1 MKIDTHAHYM
11 SREYHE
17 RMAAVPGM
25 VLKPDHFGT
34 AYERGGVRVVS
45 CNEAWLDPDHCIRD
59 MDKRGID
66 MRLLSLSTPNLYIFP
81 ASQQAEIAKRV
92 NDETVA
98 AVRRRP
104 DRLRALPSL
113 PLGDIH
119 ASLAELDRVANV
131 KEVSGLAIGSNV
143 DGVPLSDPR
152 FEPVWK
158 RINELRLPVVE
169 HPMHPPFGS
178 QMNDHDLSLIL
189 GFWFDTQLMVTRLI
203 QNGIFE
209 RYPDFPFLVAHTGSG
224 LFTALNR
231 LDRSS
236 ARSPDITPQN
246 ITKPFST
253 YAKNLYYDTCSFFA
267 PALMEAH
274 SIVGADHLM
283 FGTDYPFVDAGP
295 GHVEALEIGAGEK
308 AKIAGDNA
316 ARVFKLN

>member
-11 SREYHE
+11 SRAYHE

-25 VLKPDHFGT
+25 TLKPDVFGM
-34 AYERGGVRVVS
+34 AYERGGIRVVS
-45 CNEAWLDPDHCIRD
+45 CNKSWLDPDHCIRD

-81 ASQQAEIAKRV
+81 AAEQAEIARQV
-92 NDETVA
+92 NDETLA
-98 AVRRRP
+98 AVKKHP
-104 DRLRALPSL
+104 DRMRALPSL
-113 PLGDIH
+113 PLGDVG
-119 ASLAELDRVANV
+119 AALKELDRVSNAA
-131 KEVSGLAIGSNV
+131 EVTGLAIGSNV

-158 RINELRLPVVE
+158 RINELKLPVVE

-178 QMNDHDLSLIL
+178 QMNDNDLSLIL

-224 LFTALNR
+224 LFTALSR

-236 ARSPDITPQN
+236 ARTPEITPAK

-295 GHVEALEIGAGEK
+295 GHVEALDLAAAEK

>member
-1 MKIDTHAHYM
+1 M
-11 SREYHE
+11 SRAYHE
-17 RMAAVPGM
+17 RLAALPGM
-25 VLKPDHFGT
+25 VLKPDFFGM
-34 AYERGGVRVVS
+34 AYEQGGVRVVS
-45 CNEAWLDPDHCIRD
+45 CNEAWLDPDHCVRD
-59 MDKRGID
+59 MDARGID
-66 MRLLSLSTPNLYIFP
+66 FRLLSLSTPNLYIFP
-81 ASQQAEIAKRV
+81 AREQAEIAKRV
-92 NDETVA
+92 NDETLA
-98 AVRRRP
+98 AVNKRA

-113 PLGDIH
+113 PLGDIE
-119 ASLAELDRVANV
+119 ASLKELDRVGTAKDV
-131 KEVSGLAIGSNV
+131 AGLAIGSNV
-143 DGVPLSDPR
+143 DGLPLSDPK

-158 RINELRLPVVE
+158 RINELKLPVVE

-178 QMNDHDLSLIL
+178 QMNDNDLSLIL

-224 LFTALNR
+224 IFTALNR

-236 ARSPDITPQN
+236 ARTPSITPAK
-246 ITKPFST
+246 ISKPFSA

-295 GHVEALEIGAGEK
+295 GHVETLDIDAKEK
-308 AKIAGDNA
+308 AKIVGDNA